1 MTDRALPKTDVASL
15 LVPISDLMPSGE
27 SLRRGPV
34 YDAIKEARRE
44 DDANLDHGIWQTEPK
59 AADWDTVI
67 RHAVDALTK
76 KSKDLRVAGWLVE
89 AWTSKYGVPGCIH
102 GMDFLRGLVE
112 QFWDTLH
119 PPIDDTGDL
128 DGRLAPFGWM
138 NGQLAVRIK
147 QIQLAEPRERTH
159 YKLSLATWERS
170 SMLER
175 SGKTASSADI
185 STADFMTAV
194 LLTPTPV
201 YRQLSTDLE
210 KLREAIQALEDAV
223 DTRCGEPLASFYQLK
238 EAVEAVRHFVR
249 RALDQKGDNDPPAKA
264 GPAADSD
271 EETAA
276 VADDDDTAGPTVR
289 RGAIRNRAEAYQR
302 LAEAA
307 DYLIQ
312 KEPHSPV
319 PHLIKRAV
327 AWGNMPFPDLIQE
340 LVNDRNNLGAIYN
353 LLGLG
358 ERNQR

>member
-1 MTDRALPKTDVASL
+1 MSDRALPKHDVPSL

-34 YDAIKEARRE
+34 YDTIKEARRE
-44 DDANLDHGIWQTEPK
+44 DDPKLDHGIWQTEPK
-59 AADWDTVI
+59 AADWDSVI
-67 RHAVDALTK
+67 RIAVEALQK
-76 KSKDLRVAGWLVE
+76 KSKDLRVAGWLTE
-89 AWTSKYGVPGCIH
+89 AWTCKYGVPGCTH
-102 GMDFLRGLVE
+102 GIQLLRGLVE

-119 PPIDDTGDL
+119 PPLDDDGDL
-128 DGRLAPFGWM
+128 EGRLAPFGWM

-147 QIQLAEPRERTH
+147 QIPLTEPRERNH
-159 YKLSLATWERS
+159 IRLNLVTWERS
-170 SMLER
+170 SLLER
-175 SGKTASSADI
+175 SGKTAGSADI

-201 YRQLSTDLE
+201 YRQLSADLDV
-210 KLREAIQALEDAV
+210 LREAIQALEDAL
-223 DTRCGEPLASFYQLK
+223 DTRCGQPVAAFYQLK
-238 EAVEAVRHFVR
+238 EAVDAVRHFVR
-249 RALDQKGDNDPPAKA
+249 RALDQKGDTDAAPAE
-264 GPAADSD
+264 ADAD
-271 EETAA
+271 VGEETAA
-276 VADDDDTAGPTVR
+276 VSDDDDLAGAPGR
-289 RGAIRNRAEAYQR
+289 RGPIRNRAEAYQR

-340 LVNDRNNLGAIYN
+340 LVHDRNNLGAIYS

-358 ERNQR
+358 NPNQR